1 MKRSLRERLVA
12 IMRRAVEW
20 GDRKVPTG
28 LRSVV
33 GLLLMGAGA
42 LGFLPVLGFWM
53 LPVGASF
60 VALDIPPLR
69 RRLLAWLNRRD
80 ARVTPPR
87 R

>member
-1 MKRSLRERLVA
+1 MMRSLSERLVA

-33 GLLLMGAGA
+33 GLLLMGGGVF
-42 LGFLPVLGFWM
+42 GFLPVLGFWM
-53 LPVGASF
+53 LPIGASF
-60 VALDIPPLR
+60 IALDIPPLR
-69 RRLLAWLNRRD
+69 RRLLAWLKRRD
-80 ARVTPPR
+80 GKVTPPR